1 MTYFITIIVLLL
13 KKAVML
19 YYHISM
25 PKANLKMYHS
35 QGIRGSKLICGI
47 SSEPGAKITACT
59 PLQRYALSM
68 NKTDGSKIQIQN

>member
-1 MTYFITIIVLLL
+1 MTYFITIIVLL
-13 KKAVML
+13 KKAVIL
-19 YYHISM
+19 YYHIST

-35 QGIRGSKLICGI
+35 QGIRGRKLICGI
-47 SSEPGAKITACT
+47 SSEPGAKIAACT